1 MKKEEINELIEPLNS
16 ENYLQLRNVSQ
27 LKRLP
32 WIGRNYINNEPK
44 VLILGDTHYAINMDG
59 SFSEEGY
66 QEFMQEESTINI
78 VKCALEEG
86 PWSFFSGLHRLFH
99 LTNDNDLK
107 KFWSNVAFYNFV
119 QEVMHSKDSI
129 PSDDNFSEAWI
140 CFCDVIDIINPDFC
154 LFLGVRSETAIAS
167 IIECCGGNYFIQN
180 GMEKCNGV
188 FCKMLNHRSK
198 MMPGSIEKILKI
210 VRKYQEK
217 KPILYF
223 AEGHAKGREFIEC
236 ANTDEFVG
244 SLSYWTS
251 WSAGIGFWRKDIFT
265 HIIPIPS

>member
-188 FCKMLNHRSK
+188 FPRYGEIETKNGTKTRFIAIKHPSK
-198 MMPGSIEKILKI
+198 YFSHEEWNKFLYHEEPI
-210 VRKYQEK
+210 VMS
-217 KPILYF
+217 LL
-223 AEGHAKGREFIEC
+223 
-236 ANTDEFVG
+236 DEE
-244 SLSYWTS
+244 
-251 WSAGIGFWRKDIFT
+251 
-265 HIIPIPS
+265 